1 MSRDFAHL
9 TINQCSSLLD
19 PHTTIVRHTLLLL
32 LVSYNRIS
40 QSRWAHVSRPTVS
53 SQLNSF
59 SNSFVHSSMVLSG
72 NLERGMLRVSAHGQV
87 KHVCVEF
94 VENAGVR
101 GRGRKEGVGGEEESD
116 IQIYKKISPLD
127 LHYLPFSGSPTA
139 TSPLRV
145 ASPFA
150 GPNQYLPPPNNTL
163 INTQTRSHPTIEPNR
178 TSPLRIASPFARPK

>member
-1 MSRDFAHL
+1 MFVVGISRDFAHL

-32 LVSYNRIS
+32 LVSYNRVS
-40 QSRWAHVSRPTVS
+40 QSRWAHVSRPTAS
-53 SQLNSF
+53 SQLTSF

-87 KHVCVEF
+87 KQVF
-94 VENAGVR
+94 LSGWQGAGVR
-101 GRGRKEGVGGEEESD
+101 GRGRKERVGGEEESD

-127 LHYLPFSGSPTA
+127 LHCLPFSGSPTA

-145 ASPFA
+145 ASPLL
-150 GPNQYLPPPNNTL
+150 GP
-163 INTQTRSHPTIEPNR
+163 IS
-178 TSPLRIASPFARPK
+178 TSPLPTTY

>member
-1 MSRDFAHL
+1 MFVIGISRDFAHL

-87 KHVCVEF
+87 NNVCAGF

-127 LHYLPFSGSPTA
+127 LHCLPFSGSPTA

-145 ASPFA
+145 ASPLL
-150 GPNQYLPPPNNTL
+150 GP
-163 INTQTRSHPTIEPNR
+163 IS
-178 TSPLRIASPFARPK
+178 TSPLPTT